1 MSNDYEK
8 SNNESEQTQEYK
20 TYGVTPPI
28 SVSPPTEKELKYT
41 ETLIETLKKFGLFES
56 EEEARKREIVLG
68 KLNTIVKDFIK
79 YVSLKHHLP
88 ESVANEA
95 GGKIFTFGSYR
106 LGVHGKGA
114 DIDTLC
120 VTPKHIQREDFFEDM
135 YEALKKRPEVTN
147 LTPVTDAY
155 VPVMKF
161 YFSGIPIDLL
171 FAQLQLSSIPDDLDL
186 SNNDLLKGIDDRC
199 IRSVNGSRVT
209 DEILRLVPDIPAF
222 RSALRCIKLWAKRR
236 AIYSNV
242 MGFLGGVAWAMLVA
256 RVCQLYPRAA
266 ASAIVSKFFLIMYQW
281 KWPQP
286 VLLKPIEDGP
296 LRIWNPKIYPSDKA
310 HRMPVITPAYPSM
323 CATHNVTMSTQTI
336 MTQEFKR
343 ATEIVE
349 YIMVGVKQ
357 WPELFAKHDFFQKY
371 RYYLQVIASS
381 NTEERQRKWTG
392 LVESKLRQLVMKLE
406 LVDNL
411 VLAHPFI
418 DGFSRATVCLNDE
431 EGLNAA
437 HGIFPKR
444 EKEFTEEEKKNLIE
458 NNEARIVYTT
468 IFYIGLQIEPRAAGQ
483 TAPRKLDISWPT
495 SEFTKMV
502 KSWDKYDEN
511 SMGIVVQYIKSTNL
525 PDEVFEEGEHPKVK
539 VKKRSKSSRN
549 RSAQNGEKPTKKLR
563 SSTSS
568 VDQENSINSSS
579 ALNSE
584 GNSTSEMQSSMNS
597 GSSSSVAKPQ
607 AYPHSKLHHE
617 INSMGSTPP
626 QQTMSDN
633 SSASYDPH
641 YNNQN
646 SHSMSFGSAT
656 TVGKGEMGSGMSNNV
671 KYSNMNTKNFHKENM
686 LHDQYYN
693 AAYPYG
699 NPNLPYNRK
708 YPGMMPSGKKS
719 EIKLRLAGQH

>member
-1 MSNDYEK
+1 MSNDYDK
-8 SNNESEQTQEYK
+8 SGENEATQEYK

-28 SVSPPTEKELKYT
+28 SVNPPTEKELKYT

-56 EEEARKREIVLG
+56 EEDARKREIVLG
-68 KLNTIVKDFIK
+68 KLNTIVKDFVK

-106 LGVHGKGA
+106 LGVHGAGA

-186 SNNDLLKGIDDRC
+186 SNNELLKGIDDRC

-296 LRIWNPKIYPSDKA
+296 LQVRVWNPKLYPSDKA

-343 ATEIVE
+343 ATDIVE

-381 NTEERQRKWTG
+381 NTEERQRKWSG
-392 LVESKLRQLVMKLE
+392 LVESRLRQLVMKLE
-406 LVDNL
+406 LVENL

-418 DGFSRATVCLNDE
+418 DGFSRSTVCLNDE

-444 EKEFTEEEKKNLIE
+444 EKEFTEEENQKLIE
-458 NNEARIVYTT
+458 NNEGRIVYTT

-495 SEFTKMV
+495 SEFTKLV

-525 PDEVFEEGEHPKVK
+525 PDEVFEEGEHPKTK

-549 RSAQNGEKPTKKLR
+549 RSVPNGEKPTKKLR

-568 VDQENSINSSS
+568 LDQEKSSNASLINSEGISTSEVQSSLNSSS
-579 ALNSE
+579 NSI
-584 GNSTSEMQSSMNS
+584 S
-597 GSSSSVAKPQ
+597 KHHD
-607 AYPHSKLHHE
+607 YPHSKLHHE
-617 INSMGSTPP
+617 LNSSNSTPKSI
-626 QQTMSDN
+626 SDALSVSYHN
-633 SSASYDPH
+633 SH
-641 YNNQN
+641 INNQN
-646 SHSMSFGSAT
+646 SIAFGNAT
-656 TVGKGEMGSGMSNNV
+656 TINKGEIGNNMNSNV
-671 KYSNMNTKNFHKENM
+671 KYSNINTKNFHKENM

-708 YPGMMPSGKKS
+708 YPGMVPSGKKG
-719 EIKLRLAGQH
+719 EIKLRLAGQHS

>member
-1 MSNDYEK
+1 MHNDYSKTENDK
-8 SNNESEQTQEYK
+8 EYK

-28 SVSPPTEKELKYT
+28 SKAPPTEKELKYT
-41 ETLIETLKKFGLFES
+41 ESLIETLKSFGLFES

-68 KLNTIVKDFIK
+68 KLNSIFKEFVRK
-79 YVSLKHHLP
+79 VSLKRHLP

-106 LGVHGKGA
+106 LGVHGAGA

-120 VTPKHIQREDFFEDM
+120 VSPKHIQREDFFDEM
-135 YEALKKRPEVTN
+135 YETLKKRPEVTN
-147 LTPVTDAY
+147 LTGVLDAY
-155 VPVMKF
+155 VPVLKL

-186 SNNDLLKGIDDRC
+186 SNNELLKGLDDRC

-209 DEILRLVPDIPAF
+209 DEILRLVPNIPAF
-222 RSALRCIKLWAKRR
+222 RSALRCIKLWAKQR

-256 RVCQLYPRAA
+256 RVCQLYPNAA

-296 LRIWNPKIYPSDKA
+296 LQVRVWNPKLYPSDKA

-343 ATEIVE
+343 ATDIVE
-349 YIMVGVKQ
+349 YIMVGRKQ
-357 WPELFAKHDFFQKY
+357 WSELFAKHDFFQKY

-381 NTEERQRKWTG
+381 NTEERQRKWSG
-392 LVESKLRQLVMKLE
+392 LVESRLRQLVMKLE
-406 LVDNL
+406 LVENL

-418 DGFSRATVCLNDE
+418 DGFSRVTVCMNDE

-437 HGIFPKR
+437 HGRFPSR
-444 EKEFTEEEKKNLIE
+444 DKELSEEEKKVLIE
-458 NNEARIVYTT
+458 NNEGRPVYTT

-495 SEFTKMV
+495 SEFTKLV

-511 SMGIVVQYIKSTNL
+511 SMGIVVQYIKSTSL

-539 VKKRSKSSRN
+539 VKKRVKSSRN
-549 RSAQNGEKPTKKLR
+549 RSIPPNGEKPTKKLR
-563 SSTSS
+563 SSTASL
-568 VDQENSINSSS
+568 DQDTTMTSSS
-579 ALNSE
+579 A
-584 GNSTSEMQSSMNS
+584 TSEENMSSDSNQNS
-597 GSSSSVAKPQ
+597 NSNISKSSHNP
-607 AYPHSKLHHE
+607 SKLHNE
-617 INSMGSTPP
+617 LSTSSPKSMSESST
-626 QQTMSDN
+626 
-633 SSASYDPH
+633 ASNYSNQH
-641 YNNQN
+641 YNKQV
-646 SHSMSFGSAT
+646 SLTFGNAT
-656 TVGKGEMGSGMSNNV
+656 TIGKGEMGSGISNSV
-671 KYSNMNTKNFHKENM
+671 KYSSLVNNKHIQKEHNP

-693 AAYPYG
+693 AAYPYQVT
-699 NPNLPYNRK
+699 PAVQYSRH
-708 YPGMMPSGKKS
+708 YPGMISSNGKKG
-719 EIKLRLAGQH
+719 EIKLRLAGQHSG

>member
-1 MSNDYEK
+1 
-8 SNNESEQTQEYK
+8 
-20 TYGVTPPI
+20 
-28 SVSPPTEKELKYT
+28 
-41 ETLIETLKKFGLFES
+41 
-56 EEEARKREIVLG
+56 
-68 KLNTIVKDFIK
+68 
-79 YVSLKHHLP
+79 
-88 ESVANEA
+88 
-95 GGKIFTFGSYR
+95 
-106 LGVHGKGA
+106 
-114 DIDTLC
+114 
-120 VTPKHIQREDFFEDM
+120 
-135 YEALKKRPEVTN
+135 
-147 LTPVTDAY
+147 
-155 VPVMKF
+155 
-161 YFSGIPIDLL
+161 
-171 FAQLQLSSIPDDLDL
+171 
-186 SNNDLLKGIDDRC
+186 
-199 IRSVNGSRVT
+199 
-209 DEILRLVPDIPAF
+209 
-222 RSALRCIKLWAKRR
+222 
-236 AIYSNV
+236 

-296 LRIWNPKIYPSDKA
+296 LQVRVWNPKLYPQDKA

-343 ATEIVE
+343 ATDIVE

-381 NTEERQRKWTG
+381 NSEERQRKWSG
-392 LVESKLRQLVMKLE
+392 LVESRLRQLVMKLE

-418 DGFSRATVCLNDE
+418 DGFSRSTICLTDE

-444 EKEFTEEEKKNLIE
+444 EKEFTEEEQKKLLE

-495 SEFTKMV
+495 SEFTKLV

-539 VKKRSKSSRN
+539 VKKRTKSSRN
-549 RSAQNGEKPTKKLR
+549 RSVPNGEKPTKKLR

-568 VDQENSINSSS
+568 VEQEKLTNASSV
-579 ALNSE
+579 NSE
-584 GNSTSEMQSSMNS
+584 DNSTSEMQSTVNS
-597 GSSSSVAKPQ
+597 SSSSVSKSQ
-607 AYPHSKLHHE
+607 NYPHSKLHHE
-617 INSMGSTPP
+617 INPG
-626 QQTMSDN
+626 N
-633 SSASYDPH
+633 SSTQSMSETSSVSYQ
-641 YNNQN
+641 NQ
-646 SHSMSFGSAT
+646 HSISFGSAA
-656 TVGKGEMGSGMSNNV
+656 TVGKSDVGNNNNVSNNV
-671 KYSNMNTKNFHKENM
+671 KYSNINTKNFHKENM

-699 NPNLPYNRK
+699 NPNFPYSRK
-708 YPGMMPSGKKS
+708 YPGMIPSGKKG
-719 EIKLRLAGQH
+719 EIKLRLAGQHS

>member
-1 MSNDYEK
+1 
-8 SNNESEQTQEYK
+8 
-20 TYGVTPPI
+20 
-28 SVSPPTEKELKYT
+28 
-41 ETLIETLKKFGLFES
+41 
-56 EEEARKREIVLG
+56 
-68 KLNTIVKDFIK
+68 
-79 YVSLKHHLP
+79 
-88 ESVANEA
+88 
-95 GGKIFTFGSYR
+95 
-106 LGVHGKGA
+106 
-114 DIDTLC
+114 
-120 VTPKHIQREDFFEDM
+120 
-135 YEALKKRPEVTN
+135 
-147 LTPVTDAY
+147 
-155 VPVMKF
+155 
-161 YFSGIPIDLL
+161 
-171 FAQLQLSSIPDDLDL
+171 
-186 SNNDLLKGIDDRC
+186 
-199 IRSVNGSRVT
+199 
-209 DEILRLVPDIPAF
+209 
-222 RSALRCIKLWAKRR
+222 
-236 AIYSNV
+236 

-671 KYSNMNTKNFHKENM
+671 KYSNMNTKK
-686 LHDQYYN
+686 
-693 AAYPYG
+693 
-699 NPNLPYNRK
+699 
-708 YPGMMPSGKKS
+708 
-719 EIKLRLAGQH
+719 